1 VDGVVIHLP
10 WALDPEE
17 VARRAGRVALVLTDI
32 DGVWTDGGV
41 YYSDAGEALKRFS
54 MRDGMGVARLRQAGI
69 ETGIVT
75 GEQCQAVARRAEKLS
90 LRWVFLGVADKQAL
104 LPEILRRVELR
115 PEQLAY
121 IGDDCNDLELIRELG
136 REGLTAAPADAM
148 PEVAAAVHFRSAVA
162 GGHGAF
168 RDFAEW
174 ILRARVEGHAGARPP
189 APVAVLDA
197 PLERTG
203 R

>member
-1 VDGVVIHLP
+1 VDGVVTHLP
-10 WALDPEE
+10 WALDADE
-17 VARRAGRVALVLTDI
+17 VVRRAGRIALVLTDI

-54 MRDGMGVARLRQAGI
+54 MRDGMGVARLRQAGV

-75 GEQCQAVARRAEKLS
+75 GEQCQAVARRAEKLG
-90 LRWVFLGVADKQAL
+90 LRWVFLGVADKRAL
-104 LPEILRRVELR
+104 LPEILRRAELR
-115 PEQLAY
+115 PDQLAY
-121 IGDDCNDLELIRELG
+121 IGDDCNDLELIRALG
-136 REGLTAAPADAM
+136 GEGLTAAPADAM
-148 PEVAAAVHFRSAVA
+148 PEVSAAVHFRSAVG

-174 ILRARVEGHAGARPP
+174 ILRARLDGQAGARPP
-189 APVAVLDA
+189 MQLMALDA
-197 PLERTG
+197 SLERTS